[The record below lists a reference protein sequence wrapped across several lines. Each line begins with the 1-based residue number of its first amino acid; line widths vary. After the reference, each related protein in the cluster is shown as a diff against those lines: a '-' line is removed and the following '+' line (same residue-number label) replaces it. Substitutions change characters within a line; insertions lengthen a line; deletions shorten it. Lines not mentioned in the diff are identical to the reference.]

1 MEKVLVSTQEHVNRL
16 KAARLQAD
24 IMRCPLVIIARSDAE
39 SGKYIDSNIDPHDHP
54 FIMGRLK
61 YSQAVC
67 DPGVENGEVREVFL
81 ECTFPEAI
89 LELRKEMA
97 GMCKPNI
104 EFEKIEDLYGSYDEM
119 MNTAKKMLG
128 CTSLCPEG
136 WVRFE
141 YDWECLRSPEGYYR
155 TQNGTEICYTS
166 LFEIWEICRFIMD
179 GN

>member
-1 MEKVLVSTQEHVNRL
+1 MKLTKLFIEAGASGIHLEDQKAGTKKCGHMGGKVLVSTQEHVNRL

-89 LELRKEMA
+89 LEL
-97 GMCKPNI
+97 
-104 EFEKIEDLYGSYDEM
+104 
-119 MNTAKKMLG
+119 
-128 CTSLCPEG
+128 
-136 WVRFE
+136 
-141 YDWECLRSPEGYYR
+141 
-155 TQNGTEICYTS
+155 
-166 LFEIWEICRFIMD
+166 
-179 GN
+179 